1 MDFAPLRSYL
11 SGLID
16 RGVPGL
22 ELAVCRDHEVIF
34 HECMGYSD
42 YAGTVK
48 ADSSDRYWM
57 YSCTKPVLAASAMKC
72 IEDGLFQLDDPVSRY
87 LPAYEDAFL
96 MKDGVRRPVAQPM
109 LIRHLFTMTAGL
121 DYNKRRGG
129 IERVVRETGGKATTV
144 QLAEAMAEEALSF
157 EPGARFQYSLCH
169 DVLGAVIE
177 VVSGM
182 SLRDYMKKHIFDPLG
197 MVHTDFWTG
206 REAPERLAA
215 QYIFNAQENKLE
227 RYEQK
232 NEFVLSENYFSGG
245 AGLLSTC
252 KDYLKFTD
260 AMSCGGENGRGV
272 RILRPETIDLMRG
285 EQIPEYRAEGSFT
298 CTCGPDYGYGLG
310 VRTRVAFN
318 HGAKSALGEF
328 GWDGAAGA
336 DMTMDPEH
344 RLSVMFMTHIRNWP
358 AMLGAV
364 HLQLRDV
371 LYPVLGLA

>member
-1 MDFAPLRSYL
+1 MDFAPLRKYL
-11 SGLID
+11 TDLIEK
-16 RGVPGL
+16 GVPGL
-22 ELAVCRDHEVIF
+22 ELAVCRDHQVIF

-42 YAGTVK
+42 YARTVK
-48 ADSSDRYWM
+48 ATPADRYWM
-57 YSCTKPVLAASAMKC
+57 YSCTKPILAACGMKC
-72 IEDGLFQLDDPVSRY
+72 IEDGLFTLDDPVSRF
-87 LPAYEDAFL
+87 LPAYGRAF
-96 MKDGVRRPVAQPM
+96 MIRDGKECPVEKPM

-121 DYNKRRGG
+121 DYNKLRGG
-129 IERVVRETGGKATTV
+129 IGRVLEETKNTATTIQV
-144 QLAEAMAEEALSF
+144 AEAMAEEALSF

-177 VVSGM
+177 AVSGL
-182 SLRDYMKKHIFDPLG
+182 SLRTYMKKKVFEPLG
-197 MVHTDFWTG
+197 MDNTDFWTA
-206 REAPERLAA
+206 EETPDRLAA
-215 QYIFNAQENKLE
+215 QYIFNPQTRKLE
-227 RYEQK
+227 EFTMK
-232 NEFVLSENYFSGG
+232 NDFVISANYFSGG

-252 KDYLKFTD
+252 EDYLKFTD
-260 AMSCGGENGRGV
+260 AMSCGGENGSGM
-272 RILRPETIDLMRG
+272 RILKPETIDLMRS

-318 HGAKSALGEF
+318 HGEKSAKGEF

-358 AMLGAV
+358 SMLGPV

-371 LYPVLGLA
+371 LYPILGV